1 MDSMQFKV
9 LFQMF
14 LQFCHALISELTLN
28 PGVCFKFQR
37 NGTIHNSVMKCQLM
51 DGSKNSG
58 SMHKIT
64 MGINFSIVCSSTK
77 LPQSHSHEGNLT
89 ARCHRGKFWLQI
101 HAALP

>member
-64 MGINFSIVCSSTK
+64 RGIK
-77 LPQSHSHEGNLT
+77 LYCQRSLNSMIPIFFLL
-89 ARCHRGKFWLQI
+89 LQFLDCLFI
-101 HAALP
+101 DKVASKSLP